1 MKITLKNTP
10 EQVELIKAMAS
21 RNRDVAYEAQTAL
34 AEFIGP
40 VLAEV
45 INNAPALSNLFTTLQ
60 YNADDNP
67 SIPLDL
73 YFDVADEDYIQV
85 YSQSRAG
92 GLPTSEVL
100 PTSSELKIA
109 TYSLDSAVSF
119 NRRYAAKSR
128 MDVVAK
134 TMTRVAQEILL
145 KQNKISANVVLKAL
159 GAATTADSAG
169 TAKAHII
176 GAGTDGRFVL
186 NDLNRMMTRSKRIV
200 TSFNGGTPD
209 ARQGKGLTDI
219 ICSPEVVEELRAI
232 AYNPINTKGAAD
244 GSTGTAGV
252 VRTADVIAEQA
263 YNAAGAPEFY
273 GINVIELNEFGK
285 GQSFNSVFND
295 NLPASYDFDPDGGAE
310 TAVTNS
316 AAFAASTDELVLGID
331 RTRESL
337 IRPVAVDSENGGE
350 FNLIADD
357 QYSIRQNKIGYFGSL
372 EEGRIVLDDRALVG
386 TVIHGA

>member
-21 RNRDVAYEAQTAL
+21 RNRSVAFEAQTAL

-45 INNAPALSNLFTTLQ
+45 INQAPALSNLFTTLQ

-73 YFDVADEDYIQV
+73 YHDISDEDYVQV
-85 YSQSRAG
+85 FSQSRAG

-119 NRRYAAKSR
+119 DRRYAAKSR

-134 TMTRVAQEILL
+134 TMTRVAQEILI
-145 KQNKISANVVLKAL
+145 KQNTISANVIMKAV
-159 GAATTADSAG
+159 ANATTNSV
-169 TAKAHII
+169 AHIEESS
-176 GAGTDGRFVL
+176 AVKRFVL
-186 NDLNRMMTRSKRIV
+186 ADLNRMITRSKRIV
-200 TSFNGGTPD
+200 SSFVGGTPD
-209 ARQGKGLTDI
+209 ARSGKGVTDI
-219 ICSPEVVEELRAI
+219 ICSPEIVEELRAI
-232 AYNPINTKGAAD
+232 AYNPINTKGATS
-244 GSTGTAGV
+244 GSVTP
-252 VRTADVIAEQA
+252 VRTADEIASQA
-263 YNAAGAPEFY
+263 YSAAGAPEFY
-273 GINVIELNEFGK
+273 GINVIELNEMG
-285 GQSFNSVFND
+285 GSGLGGSSRSFNNIFIGEQSGNVA
-295 NLPASYDFDPDGGAE
+295 LAGGADGDQ
-310 TAVTNS
+310 
-316 AAFAASTDELVLGID
+316 AAAADDELVLGID
-331 RTRESL
+331 RSRESL
-337 IRPVAVDSENGGE
+337 VRPVAVDGDNGGE

-372 EEGRIVLDDRALVG
+372 EEGRVVLDNRALIG
-386 TVIHGA
+386 TLVMGA

>member
-21 RNRDVAYEAQTAL
+21 RNRSVAFEAQTAL

-45 INNAPALSNLFTTLQ
+45 INQAPALSNLFTTLQ

-73 YFDVADEDYIQV
+73 YHDISDEDYVQV
-85 YSQSRAG
+85 FSQSRAG

-119 NRRYAAKSR
+119 DRRYAAKSR

-134 TMTRVAQEILL
+134 TMTRVAQEILI
-145 KQNKISANVVLKAL
+145 KQNTISANVIMKAV
-159 GAATTADSAG
+159 ANASTNSV
-169 TAKAHII
+169 AHIEESSAI
-176 GAGTDGRFVL
+176 KRFVL
-186 NDLNRMMTRSKRIV
+186 ADLNRMITRSKRIV
-200 TSFNGGTPD
+200 SSFVGGTPD
-209 ARQGKGLTDI
+209 ARSGKGITDI
-219 ICSPEVVEELRAI
+219 ICSPEIVEELRAI
-232 AYNPINTKGAAD
+232 AYNPINTKGATS
-244 GSTGTAGV
+244 GSVTA
-252 VRTADVIAEQA
+252 VRTADEIASQA
-263 YNAAGAPEFY
+263 YSAAGAPEFY
-273 GINVIELNEFGK
+273 GINVIELNEMGGSGLGGSSRQFNNIFVGE
-285 GQSFNSVFND
+285 QSGNVA
-295 NLPASYDFDPDGGAE
+295 LAGGA
-310 TAVTNS
+310 AGDQ
-316 AAFAASTDELVLGID
+316 AAAGDDELVLGID
-331 RTRESL
+331 RSRESL
-337 IRPVAVDSENGGE
+337 VRPVAVDGDNGGE

-372 EEGRIVLDDRALVG
+372 EEGRVVLDNRALIG
-386 TVIHGA
+386 TLVMGA

>member
-21 RNRDVAYEAQTAL
+21 RNRSVAFEAQTAL

-45 INNAPALSNLFTTLQ
+45 INQAPALSNLFTTLQ

-73 YFDVADEDYIQV
+73 YHDISDEDYVQV
-85 YSQSRAG
+85 FSQSRAG

-119 NRRYAAKSR
+119 DRRYAAKSR

-134 TMTRVAQEILL
+134 TMTRVAQEILI
-145 KQNKISANVVLKAL
+145 KQNTISANVVMKAV
-159 GAATTADSAG
+159 ANATTNSVAHVEEASAI
-169 TAKAHII
+169 K
-176 GAGTDGRFVL
+176 RFVL
-186 NDLNRMMTRSKRIV
+186 ADLNRMITRSKRIV
-200 TSFNGGTPD
+200 SSFVGGTPD
-209 ARQGKGLTDI
+209 ARSGRGVTDI
-219 ICSPEVVEELRAI
+219 ICSPEIVEELRAI
-232 AYNPINTKGAAD
+232 AYNPINTKVAPAGA
-244 GSTGTAGV
+244 GTDS
-252 VRTADVIAEQA
+252 VRTADEIASQA
-263 YNAAGAPEFY
+263 YSAAGAPEFY
-273 GINVIELNEFGK
+273 GINVIELNEMG
-285 GQSFNSVFND
+285 GSGLGSSSRQFND
-295 NLPASYDFDPDGGAE
+295 IFVAEQSGNVPLAGGGAGDQ
-310 TAVTNS
+310 
-316 AAFAASTDELVLGID
+316 AAAGDDELVLGID
-331 RTRESL
+331 RSRESL
-337 IRPVAVDSENGGE
+337 VRPVAVDADNGGE

-372 EEGRIVLDDRALVG
+372 EEGRVVLDNRALIG
-386 TVIHGA
+386 TLVMGA

>member
-73 YFDVADEDYIQV
+73 YFDVADEDYVQV

-119 NRRYAAKSR
+119 DRRYAAKSR

-145 KQNKISANVVLKAL
+145 KQNTISANVILKAL
-159 GAATTADSAG
+159 AQAFTGNSAHLEESAA
-169 TAKAHII
+169 IN
-176 GAGTDGRFVL
+176 RFVL
-186 NDLNRMMTRSKRIV
+186 ADLNRMITRSKRIV
-200 TSFNGGTPD
+200 TSFVGGTPD
-209 ARQGKGLTDI
+209 ARQGRGITDI
-219 ICSPEVVEELRAI
+219 ICSPELVEELRAI
-232 AYNPINTKGAAD
+232 AYNPINTKNAPVTSA
-244 GSTGTAGV
+244 TNTNV
-252 VRTADVIAEQA
+252 QTADVIAEQA
-263 YNAAGAPEFY
+263 FNAAGAPEFY
-273 GINVIELNEFGK
+273 GINVIELNEMGGSGLGGSSRK
-285 GQSFNSVFND
+285 FND
-295 NLPASYDFDPDGGAE
+295 IFVTHQSGNIPLAGGA
-310 TAVTNS
+310 S
-316 AAFAASTDELVLGID
+316 GDQAFASDDELVLGID
-331 RTRESL
+331 RSRESL
-337 IRPVAVDSENGGE
+337 IRPVAVDAENGGE

-372 EEGRIVLDDRALVG
+372 EEGRIVIDDRALVG
-386 TVIHGA
+386 TAVMGA

>member
-10 EQVELIKAMAS
+10 EQVELVKAMAS

-73 YFDVADEDYIQV
+73 YFDVADEDYVQV

-100 PTSSELKIA
+100 PTSAELKVA

-119 NRRYAAKSR
+119 DRRYAAKSR

-145 KQNKISANVVLKAL
+145 KQNTISANVVLKAL
-159 GAATTADSAG
+159 AQAFTGNALHLEEAAAI
-169 TAKAHII
+169 K
-176 GAGTDGRFVL
+176 RFVL
-186 NDLNRMMTRSKRIV
+186 ADLNRMFTRAKRLSS
-200 TSFNGGTPD
+200 SFVGGTPD
-209 ARQGKGLTDI
+209 ARTGRGLTDI
-219 ICSPEVVEELRAI
+219 IVSPEIVEELRAI
-232 AYNPINTKGAAD
+232 AYNPINTKNAPVGGTAAD
-244 GSTGTAGV
+244 GVPTHP
-252 VRTADVIAEQA
+252 DIAAQA
-263 YNAAGAPEFY
+263 FSAAGAPEFY
-273 GINVIELNEFGK
+273 GISVIELNEFGGSGLGGSSRK
-285 GQSFNSVFND
+285 FND
-295 NLPASYDFDPDGGAE
+295 IFVTHQSGNIPKAGGAGGDQ
-310 TAVTNS
+310 
-316 AAFAASTDELVLGID
+316 AFAADDELILGID
-331 RTRESL
+331 RSRESL
-337 IRPVAVDSENGGE
+337 LRPVAVDAENGGE

-357 QYSIRQNKIGYFGSL
+357 QYSIRQSKIGYFGSI
-372 EEGRIVLDDRALVG
+372 EEGRIVVDDRALVG
-386 TVIHGA
+386 TAVMGA

>member
-10 EQVELIKAMAS
+10 EQVELVKAMAS

-73 YFDVADEDYIQV
+73 YFDVSDEDYVQV

-100 PTSSELKIA
+100 PTSAELKIA

-119 NRRYAAKSR
+119 DRRYAAKSR

-145 KQNKISANVVLKAL
+145 KQNTISANVIMKAL
-159 GAATTADSAG
+159 AEANTNGLSHVIAAQTAD
-169 TAKAHII
+169 
-176 GAGTDGRFVL
+176 RFTL
-186 NDLNRMMTRSKRIV
+186 ADLNALSTRSKRIV
-200 TSFNGGTPD
+200 TSFVGGTPD
-209 ARQGKGLTDI
+209 ARQGRGMTDI
-219 ICSPEVVEELRAI
+219 IVSPEIVEELRAI
-232 AYNPINTKGAAD
+232 AYNPINTKAAPAVLL
-244 GSTGTAGV
+244 SNSNV
-252 VRTADVIAEQA
+252 QTADVIAEEA
-263 YNAAGAPEFY
+263 YRAAGAPEFY
-273 GINVIELNEFGK
+273 GINVIELNEFGN
-285 GQSFNSVFND
+285 GQKFNSIYG
-295 NLPASYDFDPDGGAE
+295 AAAGGGFDAG
-310 TAVTNS
+310 N
-316 AAFAASTDELVLGID
+316 
-331 RTRESL
+331 
-337 IRPVAVDSENGGE
+337 
-350 FNLIADD
+350 
-357 QYSIRQNKIGYFGSL
+357 
-372 EEGRIVLDDRALVG
+372 
-386 TVIHGA
+386 

>member
-21 RNRDVAYEAQTAL
+21 RNRAVAFEAQTAL

-73 YFDVADEDYIQV
+73 YHDIADEDYVQV

-100 PTSSELKIA
+100 PTSSELKVA

-119 NRRYAAKSR
+119 DRRYAAKSR

-145 KQNKISANVVLKAL
+145 KQNTISANVVLTAL
-159 GAATTADSAG
+159 AQAFTNNSLHLEEANANS
-169 TAKAHII
+169 
-176 GAGTDGRFVL
+176 RFVL
-186 NDLNRMMTRSKRIV
+186 ADLNRMITRSKRIV
-200 TSFNGGTPD
+200 TSFAGGTPD
-209 ARQGKGLTDI
+209 SRSGRGITDI
-219 ICSPEVVEELRAI
+219 ICSPELVEELRAI
-232 AYNPINTKGAAD
+232 AYNPINTKGSARS
-244 GSTGTAGV
+244 GGTDNGV
-252 VRTADVIAEQA
+252 VRTADEIASQA

-273 GINVIELNEFGK
+273 GINVIELNEFGGSGLGGSSRK
-285 GQSFNSVFND
+285 FND
-295 NLPASYDFDPDGGAE
+295 IFVSAQSGDIPLAGGG
-310 TAVTNS
+310 TGDQP
-316 AAFAASTDELVLGID
+316 FAGTDELVLGID

-337 IRPVAVDSENGGE
+337 IRPVAVDAENGGE

-372 EEGRIVLDDRALVG
+372 EEGRIVLDDRALIG
-386 TVIHGA
+386 TAVMGADS

>member
-10 EQVELIKAMAS
+10 EQVELVKAMAS
-21 RNRDVAYEAQTAL
+21 RNREVAYEAQTAL

-45 INNAPALSNLFTTLQ
+45 VNQAPALSNLFTTLQ

-73 YFDVADEDYIQV
+73 YFDVADEDYVQV

-100 PTSSELKIA
+100 PTSAELKVA

-119 NRRYAAKSR
+119 DRRYAAKSR

-145 KQNKISANVVLKAL
+145 KQNTISANVILKAL
-159 GAATTADSAG
+159 ANAETNGLKHLISSAANS
-169 TAKAHII
+169 
-176 GAGTDGRFVL
+176 RFVL
-186 NDLNRMMTRSKRIV
+186 ADLNALVTRSKRIS
-200 TSFNGGTPD
+200 TSFVGGTPD
-209 ARQGKGLTDI
+209 ARQSRGVTDL
-219 ICSPEVVEELRAI
+219 ICGPEIVEELRAV
-232 AYNPINTKGAAD
+232 AYNPINTKGAPM
-244 GSTGTAGV
+244 GTQAGNDDTV
-252 VRTADVIAEQA
+252 VKTADVIAQEA
-263 YNAAGAPEFY
+263 YSAAGAPEFY
-273 GINVIELNEFGK
+273 GMNVIELNEFGGFGTAQ
-285 GQSFNSVFND
+285 GQTFDKVFASHAGNKQYPRADGSGND
-295 NLPASYDFDPDGGAE
+295 TY
-310 TAVTNS
+310 
-316 AAFAASTDELVLGID
+316 AAATDALIVGID
-331 RTRESL
+331 RSRESL
-337 IRPVAVDSENGGE
+337 IRPVAVDAENGGE

-372 EEGRIVLDDRALVG
+372 EEGRVVLDDRALAG
-386 TVIHGA
+386 VIVNV

>member
-73 YFDVADEDYIQV
+73 YFDVSDEDYVQV

-119 NRRYAAKSR
+119 DRRYAAKSR

-145 KQNKISANVVLKAL
+145 KQNTISANVVMKAL
-159 GAATTADSAG
+159 ANASTNSLDHVFASSAAD
-169 TAKAHII
+169 
-176 GAGTDGRFVL
+176 RFVL
-186 NDLNRMMTRSKRIV
+186 ADLNAMITRSKRVV
-200 TSFNGGTPD
+200 TSFVGGTPD
-209 ARQGKGLTDI
+209 ARQGRGVTDI
-219 ICSPEVVEELRAI
+219 ICSPEIVEELRAI
-232 AYNPINTKGAAD
+232 AYNPINTTEGD
-244 GSTGTAGV
+244 GTPVTANNGL
-252 VRTADVIAEQA
+252 RTADVIAEQA
-263 YNAAGAPEFY
+263 YNAAGAPSFY
-273 GINVIELNEFGK
+273 GINVIELNEFGTS
-285 GQSFNSVFND
+285 QAFNNI
-295 NLPASYDFDPDGGAE
+295 FDTEAGSSTFAHGS
-310 TAVTNS
+310 TTFTS
-316 AAFAASTDELVLGID
+316 ADDEIVVGID
-331 RTRESL
+331 RSRESL
-337 IRPVAVDSENGGE
+337 IRPVAIDSENGGE

-372 EEGRIVLDDRALVG
+372 EEGRIVIDDRALIGV
-386 TVIHGA
+386 VV

>member
-21 RNRDVAYEAQTAL
+21 RNRAVAFEAQTAL

-73 YFDVADEDYIQV
+73 YHDIADEDYVQV

-100 PTSSELKIA
+100 PTSSELKVA

-119 NRRYAAKSR
+119 DRRYAAKSR

-145 KQNKISANVVLKAL
+145 KQNTISANVVLTAL
-159 GAATTADSAG
+159 AQAFTNNNLHLEEGSANN
-169 TAKAHII
+169 
-176 GAGTDGRFVL
+176 RFVL
-186 NDLNRMMTRSKRIV
+186 ADLNRMITRSKRIV
-200 TSFNGGTPD
+200 TSFAGGTPD
-209 ARQGKGLTDI
+209 SRSGRGITDI
-219 ICSPEVVEELRAI
+219 ICSPELVEELRAI
-232 AYNPINTKGAAD
+232 AYNPINTKGATS
-244 GSTGTAGV
+244 GSVTP
-252 VRTADVIAEQA
+252 VRTADEIASQA

-273 GINVIELNEFGK
+273 GINVIELNEFGGSGLGGSSRK
-285 GQSFNSVFND
+285 FND
-295 NLPASYDFDPDGGAE
+295 IFVSAQSGNIPFAGGGTGDQDFAG
-310 TAVTNS
+310 
-316 AAFAASTDELVLGID
+316 TDELVLGID

-337 IRPVAVDSENGGE
+337 IRPVAVDAENGGE

-372 EEGRIVLDDRALVG
+372 EEGRIVLDDRALIG
-386 TVIHGA
+386 TAVMGA

>member
-73 YFDVADEDYIQV
+73 YFDVSDEDYVQV

-100 PTSSELKIA
+100 PTSAELKIA

-119 NRRYAAKSR
+119 DRRYAAKSR

-145 KQNKISANVVLKAL
+145 KQNKISANVVMKAL
-159 GAATTADSAG
+159 ANAETNSLKHVIASNAAD
-169 TAKAHII
+169 
-176 GAGTDGRFVL
+176 RFVL
-186 NDLNRMMTRSKRIV
+186 ADLNSLITRSKRIV
-200 TSFNGGTPD
+200 TSFVGGTPD
-209 ARQGKGLTDI
+209 VRQGRGVTDI
-219 ICSPEVVEELRAI
+219 ICSPEIVEELRAI
-232 AYNPINTKGAAD
+232 AYNPINTKEGD
-244 GSTGTAGV
+244 GTAVTANNGL
-252 VRTADVIAEQA
+252 RTADVIAEEA
-263 YNAAGAPEFY
+263 YRAAGAPSFY
-273 GINVIELNEFGK
+273 GINVIELNEFGTS
-285 GQSFNSVFND
+285 QAFNTI
-295 NLPASYDFDPDGGAE
+295 FDTEAGSTNYGGHITNTFA
-310 TAVTNS
+310 TAD
-316 AAFAASTDELVLGID
+316 DEIVVGID
-331 RTRESL
+331 RSRESL
-337 IRPVAVDSENGGE
+337 IRPVAVDAENGGE
-350 FNLIADD
+350 FSLIADD
-357 QYSIRQNKIGYFGSL
+357 QYSIRQSKIGYFGSL

-386 TVIHGA
+386 VIV

>member
-176 GAGTDGRFVL
+176 GAGSDGRFVL

-232 AYNPINTKGAAD
+232 AYNPINTKGAAN
-244 GSTGTAGV
+244 SAGTAGV

-285 GQSFNSVFND
+285 GQSFNTVFSD
-295 NLPASYDFDPDGGAE
+295 NLPSSYDFNPDSGADTE
-310 TAVTNS
+310 ITDS

-337 IRPVAVDSENGGE
+337 IRPVAIDSENGGE

>member
-10 EQVELIKAMAS
+10 EQVELVKAMAS

-73 YFDVADEDYIQV
+73 YFDISDEDYVQV

-100 PTSSELKIA
+100 PTSAELKIA

-119 NRRYAAKSR
+119 DRRYAAKSR

-145 KQNKISANVVLKAL
+145 KQNTISANVIMKAL
-159 GAATTADSAG
+159 ANASTNGLGHVISAH
-169 TAKAHII
+169 TP
-176 GAGTDGRFVL
+176 DRFTL
-186 NDLNRMMTRSKRIV
+186 ADLNALLTRSKRIV
-200 TSFNGGTPD
+200 TSFVGGTPD
-209 ARQGKGLTDI
+209 ARQGRGMTDI
-219 ICSPEVVEELRAI
+219 IVSPEIVEELRAI
-232 AYNPINTKGAAD
+232 AYNPINTKAAPQ
-244 GSTGTAGV
+244 GLGGPVTNSN
-252 VRTADVIAEQA
+252 VRTADVIAEEA
-263 YNAAGAPEFY
+263 YRAAGAPEFY
-273 GINVIELNEFGK
+273 GINVIELNEFGDK
-285 GQSFNSVFND
+285 QKFNAIYGAAAGGGFNPEND
-295 NLPASYDFDPDGGAE
+295 QI
-310 TAVTNS
+310 V
-316 AAFAASTDELVLGID
+316 VGID
-331 RTRESL
+331 RSRESL
-337 IRPVAVDSENGGE
+337 IRPVAIDSENGGE

-372 EEGRIVLDDRALVG
+372 EEGRIVLDNRALVG
-386 TVIHGA
+386 VTV

>member
-10 EQVELIKAMAS
+10 EQVELVKAMAS

-73 YFDVADEDYIQV
+73 YYDVADEDYVQV

-100 PTSSELKIA
+100 PTSSELKLA

-119 NRRYAAKSR
+119 DRRYASKSR

-145 KQNKISANVVLKAL
+145 KQNTISANVVLKAL
-159 GAATTADSAG
+159 ADAFTSNSAHLEEGAANN
-169 TAKAHII
+169 
-176 GAGTDGRFVL
+176 RFVL
-186 NDLNRMMTRSKRIV
+186 ADLNRMITRSKRIV
-200 TSFNGGTPD
+200 TSFVGGTPD
-209 ARQGKGLTDI
+209 ARQGRGITDI
-219 ICSPEVVEELRAI
+219 ICSPEIVEELRAI
-232 AYNPINTKGAAD
+232 AYNPINTKVAPAGA
-244 GSTGTAGV
+244 GTDSV
-252 VRTADVIAEQA
+252 QTADVIAEQA
-263 YNAAGAPEFY
+263 FQAAGAPEFY
-273 GINVIELNEFGK
+273 GINVIELNEMGGSGLGGSSRK
-285 GQSFNSVFND
+285 FND
-295 NLPASYDFDPDGGAE
+295 IFTGYQSGNIPLAGGG
-310 TAVTNS
+310 TGDQ
-316 AAFAASTDELVLGID
+316 AFAGTDELVLGID
-331 RTRESL
+331 RTREYL
-337 IRPVAVDSENGGE
+337 VRPVAVDSENGGE

-357 QYSIRQNKIGYFGSL
+357 QYSIRQNKIGYFGSI
-372 EEGRIVLDDRALVG
+372 EEGRVVIDNRALVG
-386 TVIHGA
+386 TAIMGA

>member
-21 RNRDVAYEAQTAL
+21 RNRNVAFEAQTAL

-45 INNAPALSNLFTTLQ
+45 INQAPVLSNLFTTLQ
-60 YNADDNP
+60 FNADDNP

-73 YFDVADEDYIQV
+73 YFDVSDEDYVQV
-85 YSQSRAG
+85 YSQTRAG

-119 NRRYAAKSR
+119 DRRYAAKSR

-145 KQNKISANVVLKAL
+145 KQNNISANVIL
-159 GAATTADSAG
+159 GALNAASTTTSDGNTKTHVIKSVQ
-169 TAKAHII
+169 
-176 GAGTDGRFVL
+176 DGRFTL
-186 NDLNRMMTRSKRIV
+186 ADLNALITRSKRLNM
-200 TSFNGGTPD
+200 SFVGGTPD
-209 ARQGKGLTDI
+209 KGISRGITDI
-219 ICSPEVVEELRAI
+219 IVSPEIVEELRAI
-232 AYNPINTKGAAD
+232 AYNPINTKNAAGAA
-244 GSTGTAGV
+244 SAAGQELP
-252 VRTADVIAEQA
+252 TADIIAEKA
-263 YNAAGAPEFY
+263 FNAAGAPEFY
-273 GINVIELNEFGK
+273 GINVIEIAEFGK
-285 GQSFNSVFND
+285 NQKFQKLFSGADYLGGDGST
-295 NLPASYDFDPDGGAE
+295 DFD
-310 TAVTNS
+310 TT
-316 AAFAASTDELVLGID
+316 TDDLVLGID
-331 RTRESL
+331 RSRESL

-372 EEGRIVLDDRALVG
+372 EEGRVVLDDRALVG
-386 TVIHGA
+386 CVVEDI

>member
-10 EQVELIKAMAS
+10 EQVELVKAMAS

-73 YFDVADEDYIQV
+73 YFDVSDEDYVQV

-119 NRRYAAKSR
+119 DRRYAAKSR

-145 KQNKISANVVLKAL
+145 KQNKISANVVMKAL
-159 GAATTADSAG
+159 ANAETNSLKHVQASTAAD
-169 TAKAHII
+169 
-176 GAGTDGRFVL
+176 RFVL
-186 NDLNRMMTRSKRIV
+186 ADLNAMITRSKRVV
-200 TSFNGGTPD
+200 TSFVGGTPD
-209 ARQGKGLTDI
+209 ARQGRGVTDI
-219 ICSPEVVEELRAI
+219 ICSPEIVEELRAV
-232 AYNPINTKGAAD
+232 AYNPINTKEGD
-244 GSTGTAGV
+244 GTAVTANNGL
-252 VRTADVIAEQA
+252 RTADVIAEQA
-263 YNAAGAPEFY
+263 YNAAGAPTFY
-273 GINVIELNEFGK
+273 GINVIELNEFGTS
-285 GQSFNSVFND
+285 QAFNTIFDTEAGSTNYGGHITDTF
-295 NLPASYDFDPDGGAE
+295 ASAD
-310 TAVTNS
+310 
-316 AAFAASTDELVLGID
+316 DEIVVGID
-331 RTRESL
+331 RSRESL
-337 IRPVAVDSENGGE
+337 IRPVAIDSENGGE

-357 QYSIRQNKIGYFGSL
+357 QYSIRQSKIGYFGSL

-386 TVIHGA
+386 TIV

>member
-21 RNRDVAYEAQTAL
+21 RNRSVAYEAQTAL

-73 YFDVADEDYIQV
+73 YFDVTDEDYVQV

-100 PTSSELKIA
+100 PTSAELKIA

-119 NRRYAAKSR
+119 DRRYAAKSR

-145 KQNKISANVVLKAL
+145 KQNTISANVILKAL
-159 GAATTADSAG
+159 ADASTSG
-169 TAKAHII
+169 LTHVFESNSP
-176 GAGTDGRFVL
+176 TRFVL
-186 NDLNRMMTRSKRIV
+186 ADLNSMITRSKRIV
-200 TSFNGGTPD
+200 SSFVGGTPD
-209 ARQGKGLTDI
+209 ARSGRGITDI
-219 ICSPEVVEELRAI
+219 LCSPEIVEELRAI
-232 AYNPINTKGAAD
+232 AYNPINTKGAPV
-244 GSTGTAGV
+244 GGTDA
-252 VRTADVIAEQA
+252 VRTADSIVEQA

-273 GINVIELNEFGK
+273 GINVIELNEFGGASLAGK
-285 GQSFNSVFND
+285 FDNVFKTHAGSTVYAKAD
-295 NLPASYDFDPDGGAE
+295 GTTGSDF
-310 TAVTNS
+310 V
-316 AAFAASTDELVLGID
+316 AATDQLVVGID
-331 RTRESL
+331 RSRESL
-337 IRPVAVDSENGGE
+337 VRPVAIDAENGGE

-372 EEGRIVLDDRALVG
+372 EEGRICLDDRAMVG
-386 TVIHGA
+386 TIVASN

>member
-21 RNRDVAYEAQTAL
+21 RNRSVAYEAQTAL

-40 VLAEV
+40 VLVEV
-45 INNAPALSNLFTTLQ
+45 INQAPALSNLFTSLQ

-73 YFDVADEDYIQV
+73 YHDISDEDYVQV
-85 YSQSRAG
+85 YSQTRAG

-100 PTSSELKIA
+100 PTSSELKVA

-119 NRRYAAKSR
+119 DRRYAAKSR

-134 TMTRVAQEILL
+134 TMTRVAQEILI
-145 KQNKISANVVLKAL
+145 KQNTISANVILKAL
-159 GAATTADSAG
+159 AEAHAANNAVVREAAV
-169 TAKAHII
+169 AK
-176 GAGTDGRFVL
+176 RFVL
-186 NDLNRMMTRSKRIV
+186 ADLNNMITRSKRIV
-200 TSFNGGTPD
+200 TSFIGGTPD
-209 ARQGKGLTDI
+209 ARSGKGVTDI

-232 AYNPINTKGAAD
+232 AYNPINTKGASAFSVRSAD
-244 GSTGTAGV
+244 E
-252 VRTADVIAEQA
+252 IASDA

-273 GINVIELNEFGK
+273 GINVIELNEMG
-285 GQSFNSVFND
+285 GTALGASEQSFNSIFRGFSSTD
-295 NLPASYDFDPDGGAE
+295 IIHHDGTAAAE
-310 TAVTNS
+310 GFQS
-316 AAFAASTDELVLGID
+316 DDELVLGID
-331 RTRESL
+331 RSRESL
-337 IRPVAVDSENGGE
+337 VRPVAVDGENGGE

-372 EEGRIVLDDRALVG
+372 EEGRVVLDDRALIG
-386 TVIHGA
+386 TVIKTSDDA

>member
-10 EQVELIKAMAS
+10 EQVELVKAMAS

-45 INNAPALSNLFTTLQ
+45 INQAPVLSNLFTTLQ

-73 YFDVADEDYIQV
+73 YFDVADEDYVQV

-100 PTSSELKIA
+100 PTSAELKIA

-119 NRRYAAKSR
+119 DRRYAAKSR

-145 KQNKISANVVLKAL
+145 KQNTISANVVMTAL
-159 GAATTADSAG
+159 AQASSGGVSHLLSSAAANSFTLA
-169 TAKAHII
+169 
-176 GAGTDGRFVL
+176 
-186 NDLNRMMTRSKRIV
+186 DLNSMLTKSKRIV
-200 TSFNGGTPD
+200 TSFTGGTPD
-209 ARQGKGLTDI
+209 PSRGKGVTDI
-219 ICSPEVVEELRAI
+219 IVSPEIVENLRAI
-232 AYNPINTKGAAD
+232 AYNPL
-244 GSTGTAGV
+244 SAGV
-252 VRTADVIAEQA
+252 PNANVIAEDA
-263 YNAAGAPEFY
+263 YKAAGAPQFY
-273 GINVIELNEFGK
+273 GINVIELNEMGTNK
-285 GQSFNSVFND
+285 KFNTLF
-295 NLPASYDFDPDGGAE
+295 
-310 TAVTNS
+310 TAAGT
-316 AAFAASTDELVLGID
+316 AASITPAHGATAFVDADDELVLGID
-331 RTRESL
+331 RTREAL
-337 IRPVAVDSENGGE
+337 VRPVAVDAENGGE

-357 QYSIRQNKIGYFGSL
+357 QYSIRQSKIGYFGSL
-372 EEGRIVLDDRALVG
+372 EEGRVVLDDRALVG
-386 TVIHGA
+386 VVV

>member
-10 EQVELIKAMAS
+10 EQVELVKAMAS

-45 INNAPALSNLFTTLQ
+45 INQAPALSNLFTTMQ

-73 YFDVADEDYIQV
+73 YFDVSDEDYVQV

-119 NRRYAAKSR
+119 DRRYAAKSR

-145 KQNKISANVVLKAL
+145 KQNTISANVVMKAL
-159 GAATTADSAG
+159 DAASTNDKTHVI
-169 TAKAHII
+169 KA
-176 GAGTDGRFVL
+176 AAVDRFGL
-186 NDLNRMMTRSKRIV
+186 ADLNAMMTRSKRIV
-200 TSFNGGTPD
+200 TSFVGGTPD
-209 ARQGKGLTDI
+209 ARQGRGMTDI
-219 ICSPEVVEELRAI
+219 IVSPEIVEELRSI
-232 AYNPINTKGAAD
+232 AYNPINTK
-244 GSTGTAGV
+244 TAPATQANATSPDAQN
-252 VRTADVIAEQA
+252 TAFAPDASVPTANVIAEQA
-263 YNAAGAPEFY
+263 YRAAGAPEFY
-273 GINVIELNEFGK
+273 GINVIELNEFGV
-285 GQSFNSVFND
+285 GQKFNALFAGSDYLGADGTD
-295 NLPASYDFDPDGGAE
+295 NFTAS
-310 TAVTNS
+310 S
-316 AAFAASTDELVLGID
+316 DELVLGID
-331 RTRESL
+331 RSRESL
-337 IRPVAVDSENGGE
+337 IRPVAIDSENGGE

-386 TVIHGA
+386 CVVESM